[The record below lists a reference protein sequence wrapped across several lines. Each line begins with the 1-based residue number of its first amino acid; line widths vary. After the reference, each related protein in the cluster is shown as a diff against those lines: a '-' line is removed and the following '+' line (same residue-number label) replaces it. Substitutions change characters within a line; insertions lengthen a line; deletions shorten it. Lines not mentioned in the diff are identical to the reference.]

1 MRLFRRSKQ
10 AREFDVDTLLWG
22 VQRRRGYGVVDDP
35 GAHRGRYQHA
45 FVIGDD
51 TVALCGF
58 KPTSR
63 WRPNFKVPVAMAT
76 DYNPRCLRCVAVIP
90 FAFSTKGTEGP
101 AAVADPV
108 ERLEQ
113 VFPIEPVAPRLPE
126 YSPDRAIPLPAPVAV
141 PAPVSSSVRRRRR
154 KRTQRGRLPKA
165 A

>member
-1 MRLFRRSKQ
+1 MRLFRRSKRT
-10 AREFDVDTLLWG
+10 REFDVDTLLWG
-22 VQRRRGYGVVDDP
+22 VQRRRGYNVVDDP

-58 KPTSR
+58 KPRSR
-63 WRPNFKVPVAMAT
+63 WHPNFKVPVAMAT

-90 FAFSTKGTEGP
+90 FAFSTRVTEGP
-101 AAVADPV
+101 MAVVNPV
-108 ERLEQ
+108 ERLGQ
-113 VFPIEPVAPRLPE
+113 VFPVEPVTLPRPE

-141 PAPVSSSVRRRRR
+141 PAPVSSSLRRRRR
-154 KRTQRGRLPKA
+154 KRTPRGRLPKA